1 MKVGA
6 ALIGLLL
13 ENSHLPD
20 GIAGSKPKTLTS
32 KHGSSSSSAAGA
44 AAFEYTYIKTGAK
57 KQQAFVTA
65 SQGLVKVLLAD
76 RSLAAALL
84 VKVPPM
90 MLPPI
95 PWEGYNIGGQLTS
108 RCVRGG
114 GGGPATDDCHE
125 RRASHPTVQG
135 VGFARLLT
143 ALWACNASCCGQTL

>member
-20 GIAGSKPKTLTS
+20 GIAGRKPKTLTS
-32 KHGSSSSSAAGA
+32 KHGSSSSSSSAAGA

-108 RCVRGG
+108 RCVCGGGRGG
-114 GGGPATDDCHE
+114 NG
-125 RRASHPTVQG
+125 
-135 VGFARLLT
+135 
-143 ALWACNASCCGQTL
+143 